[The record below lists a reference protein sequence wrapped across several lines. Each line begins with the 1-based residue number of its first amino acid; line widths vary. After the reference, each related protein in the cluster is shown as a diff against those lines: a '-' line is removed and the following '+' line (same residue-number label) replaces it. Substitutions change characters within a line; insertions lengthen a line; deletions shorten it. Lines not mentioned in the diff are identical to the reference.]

1 MDKHFIEQEGFILN
15 DTLVGIN
22 EESNI
27 LENTEDLNLSIEFT
41 GAKNMKCFS
50 MKIDN
55 ETLVSPNNT
64 NSENLADD
72 WYQIISNW
80 ISPSA
85 LISNDTTLVNFVDDK
100 ILSSGLDE
108 LEELIELKIKG
119 TLTDDEFEHKKHQI
133 FNINS

>member
-1 MDKHFIEQEGFILN
+1 
-15 DTLVGIN
+15 
-22 EESNI
+22 
-27 LENTEDLNLSIEFT
+27 
-41 GAKNMKCFS
+41 